1 MNNIIRNHDSKHPGH
16 KNERLVVQAIKN
28 AELMGHISQAVRHTI
43 NGIINKTI
51 DVQLE
56 DLEGIEMPKDYKLIR
71 QTIS

>member
-51 DVQLE
+51 DV
-56 DLEGIEMPKDYKLIR
+56 
-71 QTIS
+71 